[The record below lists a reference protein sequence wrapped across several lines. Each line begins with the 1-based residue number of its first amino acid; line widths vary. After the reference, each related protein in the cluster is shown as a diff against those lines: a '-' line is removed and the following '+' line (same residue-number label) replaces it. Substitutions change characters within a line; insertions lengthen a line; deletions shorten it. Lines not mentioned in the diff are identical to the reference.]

1 MLVSLIK
8 MTYVLAMC
16 IAYLFY
22 VTIQL
27 TSIFHLS
34 QFNFTYYCS
43 KSKLVYYMIL
53 SLILNTFSILSIQS
67 YMKDYNKIKYNHK
80 NNKDIFKVF
89 GIINISNII
98 LFLFGINEII
108 TNIIECNIKVNY
120 RDLVYVNLCF
130 QFILIFIVSFA
141 SLLIFNKMYLNKYD
155 FFDSKYYV

>member
-8 MTYVLAMC
+8 MTCVLAMS

-53 SLILNTFSILSIQS
+53 SLVLNTFSILSIQS

>member
-1 MLVSLIK
+1 MLVLLIK
-8 MTYVLAMC
+8 MTCVLAMS

>member
-8 MTYVLAMC
+8 MTCVLSLC

-27 TSIFHLS
+27 TCIFHLS

-43 KSKLVYYMIL
+43 KSKLIYYMIL
-53 SLILNTFSILSIQS
+53 SLVLNTFSILAIQN

-80 NNKDIFKVF
+80 NKDLLKVF

-108 TNIIECNIKVNY
+108 TNIIECNIKINY
-120 RDLVYVNLCF
+120 RDWVYVNLCF
-130 QFILIFIVSFA
+130 QLIIIFIVSLA
-141 SLLIFNKMYLNKYD
+141 SLLMFNKLYLHKYE